1 MKRTSKWISSIT
13 LVASFYQVSGGRV
26 TRLVNFRMATPWP
39 WTPRATSSSLRSA
52 SEMRQVIE
60 FRNSGLWRA
69 GRWPESALEFV
80 LSPAEILSRAHD
92 LSFANVSAPLFPRS
106 HKQKRMLLVHKRC
119 CRLFVEP
126 LLTWRNVTTS
136 ALTLHRLS
144 TLKKL

>member
-13 LVASFYQVSGGRV
+13 LVASFYQVSDGRV

-80 LSPAEILSRAHD
+80 LYPAEILSRAHD
-92 LSFANVSAPLFPRS
+92 LSLANVSAPLFRDCTTKMGCSWCTKVAGVCLWNPY
-106 HKQKRMLLVHKRC
+106 
-119 CRLFVEP
+119 P
-126 LLTWRNVTTS
+126 LGGP
-136 ALTLHRLS
+136 
-144 TLKKL
+144 